1 MTMNI
6 NDINLDEEKQYNK
19 IDEEKIKY
27 GDYSFL
33 DMSINA
39 YL

>member
-1 MTMNI
+1 MNI

-27 GDYSFL
+27 DKKTRQLYWFK
-33 DMSINA
+33 
-39 YL
+39 

>member
-1 MTMNI
+1 MNI

-27 GDYSFL
+27 DKKNQTAILGYRYWFK
-33 DMSINA
+33 
-39 YL
+39 

>member
-27 GDYSFL
+27 DKKG
-33 DMSINA
+33 
-39 YL
+39 